1 MSGVQDRR
9 RSRPMRRVAPSVI
22 AREQLRELL
31 AGGVDRE
38 VNIIS
43 ALVDTVTRLVVQEL
57 LEGEQADHLGGRGR
71 YERRG
76 EGQRGFRNG
85 YERGRLGT
93 AEGTIDVAVPQ
104 VRGVGQPFRSSLMSF
119 LNGNSEVLERL
130 VVEMYARGLS
140 TRDVEDAFRDATG
153 ELLISKSAVS
163 EITDRLWE
171 DYQAFISQVLSDI
184 TVEYLFVDAIFE
196 SLRRHGA
203 KEALLVA
210 WCIASDGRK
219 HLLHL
224 AVGNKQSQ
232 ACWTEFFRS
241 MLGRGLRAPTTVTSD
256 GAPGLIAAI
265 TTCFPASIRIRC
277 WFHRLGNIRAKLPDE
292 TAGQVLAHIY
302 AVRDAPTLDAARV
315 AADRFINTYGREY
328 PAAVACFTD
337 DLDALLAIHR
347 LPVRHR
353 IRVRTTNLAER
364 SFVEERR
371 RTKVIPRFTDEK
383 AAMKL
388 VFATLIRAADR
399 WCRVSISDLER
410 HQLRLLRAELGL
422 DPPPANTD
430 HKTNRPN
437 NIAA

>member
-1 MSGVQDRR
+1 MQ
-9 RSRPMRRVAPSVI
+9 RVAPSQI
-22 AREQLRELL
+22 ARQQLQELL
-31 AGGVDRE
+31 AGGAE
-38 VNIIS
+38 CGSNIIFT
-43 ALVDTVTRLVVQEL
+43 LVETVTQVVVQEL
-57 LEGEQADHLGGRGR
+57 LEGEQADYLGGRGR
-71 YERRG
+71 YERRTQ
-76 EGQRGFRNG
+76 GQVGSRNG
-85 YERGRLGT
+85 YAPGRVRT
-93 AEGTIDVAVPQ
+93 AEGVFEVAMPQ
-104 VRGVGQPFRSSLMSF
+104 VRGAGQPFRSSLMGF
-119 LNGNSEVLERL
+119 LDGNSEVLERL
-130 VVEMYARGLS
+130 VSEMYARGLS

-163 EITDRLWE
+163 EITDRLWA
-171 DYQAFISQVLSDI
+171 DYQAFISRDLSDI
-184 TVEYLFVDAIFE
+184 AVEYLFVDAVFE

-219 HLLHL
+219 HLVHL
-224 AVGNKQSQ
+224 AVGNKESQ
-232 ACWTEFFRS
+232 ACWTEFFRN

-256 GAPGLIAAI
+256 GAPGLIKAI

-292 TAGQVLAHIY
+292 TAGQVLAHVY
-302 AVRDAPTLDAARV
+302 AVRDAPTLDAARA
-315 AADRFINTYGREY
+315 AADRLVNTDGREY
-328 PAAVACFTD
+328 PAAVACFSD

-347 LPVRHR
+347 VPVRHR

-410 HQLRLLRAELGL
+410 HQLRLLRTELGI

-430 HKTNRPN
+430 DHKTNHHRN
-437 NIAA
+437 VAA